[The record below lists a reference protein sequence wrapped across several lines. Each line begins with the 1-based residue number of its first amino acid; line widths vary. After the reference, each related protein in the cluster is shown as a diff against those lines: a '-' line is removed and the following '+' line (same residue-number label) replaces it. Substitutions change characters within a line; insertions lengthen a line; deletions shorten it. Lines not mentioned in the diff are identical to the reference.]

1 MEYDEHVLPVREIFK
16 VVVRGILLRVLVC
29 RVIEEWR
36 SGRGSSRKGRFNFTV
51 NLTGVSIYFS
61 LGNRRVNK
69 H

>member
-16 VVVRGILLRVLVC
+16 VVVRGIPLGVLVY

-36 SGRGSSRKGRFNFTV
+36 LARGFSRKGRFNFTV

-61 LGNRRVNK
+61 FGNRRVNK

>member
-1 MEYDEHVLPVREIFK
+1 MEHDEHVLPVREIFK
-16 VVVRGILLRVLVC
+16 VVVCGIPLGVLVY

-36 SGRGSSRKGRFNFTV
+36 FARGFSRKDRFNFTV

-61 LGNRRVNK
+61 FGNRRVNK